1 MLSILFFVRS
11 FLQGLNHGEM
21 WKRGESRRAE
31 PGWSIN
37 HKPAQKR
44 KTHERTVKTNS
55 MTSMIK
61 RFFGFQRFFDNISNV
76 SVISRC
82 LWMLWTSTQPISSDS
97 SLGFWKKCNKK
108 FVHRWRECLLFVK
121 CLDWRNGA
129 RGYSLQKS
137 GMRRWE
143 SSVFCYSWATPSSSQ
158 HMLVP
163 NVGIVFNECFEPE
176 QRKISIQEFC
186 GLPLTNEEHTEHT
199 EHKRCAALEFVVW
212 LLHTSPR
219 PSNLR
224 VC

>member
-1 MLSILFFVRS
+1 M
-11 FLQGLNHGEM
+11 
-21 WKRGESRRAE
+21 
-31 PGWSIN
+31 
-37 HKPAQKR
+37 
-44 KTHERTVKTNS
+44 
-55 MTSMIK
+55 
-61 RFFGFQRFFDNISNV
+61 
-76 SVISRC
+76 ISRC

-163 NVGIVFNECFEPE
+163 NVGIVFNECLNPSSENQHSGVLRPTSHKWGAH
-176 QRKISIQEFC
+176 RAHRAHRAQEMC
-186 GLPLTNEEHTEHT
+186 RSGVCSLTFAHFP
-199 EHKRCAALEFVVW
+199 A
-212 LLHTSPR
+212 S
-219 PSNLR
+219 
-224 VC
+224 